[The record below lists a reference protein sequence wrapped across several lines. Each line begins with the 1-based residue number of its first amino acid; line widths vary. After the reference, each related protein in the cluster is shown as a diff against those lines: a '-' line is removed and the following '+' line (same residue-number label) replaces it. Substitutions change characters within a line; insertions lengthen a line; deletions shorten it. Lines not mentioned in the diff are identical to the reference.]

1 MYSKWYEIT
10 LQQFLS
16 DRCTKVISCQIE
28 RFFQSEKSSDKIKN
42 KVVIPEA
49 TPTFCILVR
58 INNDAVWKGESGI
71 NK

>member
-28 RFFQSEKSSDKIKN
+28 RFFQSEKSSDKMS
-42 KVVIPEA
+42 
-49 TPTFCILVR
+49 C
-58 INNDAVWKGESGI
+58 WK
-71 NK
+71 K